1 MKHLAPRIQ
10 FLWED
15 WERRTG
21 EKGARIGC
29 ALYSLH
35 DKTGI
40 GWDEEKWFSPASNN
54 KLWTMA
60 VALDRLGSQYRWVTQ
75 IYAVGKT
82 IGIKGGGDPVFS
94 FSDAV
99 KVAQLLKQRG
109 IRRIERLIL
118 DDHSFEALP
127 WGEGWMWDD
136 LAAGYG
142 APVHAINME
151 GNRVS
156 FSANPSEN
164 VPHLTWS
171 PSLPTIHVDARLTW
185 TDQRE
190 SDLQIRRSEKE
201 NRFFLTGLLSRHDP
215 EEEGAV
221 WSGPHFFAEVF
232 LEACR
237 QVGIEMAVKIEVIEG
252 PMEPGPL
259 PPLEYRSPSLAEILP
274 RVGAD
279 SDNMV
284 AEVLL
289 KTMAMEE
296 SGRGSAELGQQIV
309 MKTLNS
315 WGIEPPAVYA
325 DGSGLSMYNL
335 SSPKQYVQLLQ
346 SFLNHASSQIFIESL
361 SLYGK
366 KGTLQDRE
374 GALPMNVNVL
384 AKTGSLAG
392 VSNLSGY
399 LTVGKQ
405 VHFIFSLLVQ
415 GLLDEKHGEQLQD
428 DLVQLLASA
437 AASADQG

>member
-1 MKHLAPRIQ
+1 
-10 FLWED
+10 
-15 WERRTG
+15 
-21 EKGARIGC
+21 
-29 ALYSLH
+29 
-35 DKTGI
+35 
-40 GWDEEKWFSPASNN
+40 
-54 KLWTMA
+54 
-60 VALDRLGSQYRWVTQ
+60 
-75 IYAVGKT
+75 
-82 IGIKGGGDPVFS
+82 
-94 FSDAV
+94 
-99 KVAQLLKQRG
+99 
-109 IRRIERLIL
+109 
-118 DDHSFEALP
+118 
-127 WGEGWMWDD
+127 
-136 LAAGYG
+136 
-142 APVHAINME
+142 
-151 GNRVS
+151 
-156 FSANPSEN
+156 
-164 VPHLTWS
+164 
-171 PSLPTIHVDARLTW
+171 
-185 TDQRE
+185 
-190 SDLQIRRSEKE
+190 
-201 NRFFLTGLLSRHDP
+201 
-215 EEEGAV
+215 
-221 WSGPHFFAEVF
+221 
-232 LEACR
+232 
-237 QVGIEMAVKIEVIEG
+237 MAVKIEVIEG

-315 WGIEPPAVYA
+315 WGNRPPCSLCRWLRTVHVQPFFAKTVCTTVAV
-325 DGSGLSMYNL
+325 
-335 SSPKQYVQLLQ
+335 LLKPCIQ
-346 SFLNHASSQIFIESL
+346 PNFYRESVPL
-361 SLYGK
+361 RE